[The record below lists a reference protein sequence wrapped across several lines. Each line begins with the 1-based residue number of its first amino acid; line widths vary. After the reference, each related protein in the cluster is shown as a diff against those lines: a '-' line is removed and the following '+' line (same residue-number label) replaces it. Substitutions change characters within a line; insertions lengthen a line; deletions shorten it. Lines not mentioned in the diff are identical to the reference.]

1 MDRIESFLILSF
13 HLPPGLIAL
22 HSNRTEMLAE
32 TVFAW
37 LQAHPLGPLEQE
49 VVLVQS
55 NGMAEWFKM
64 ALARQEGICAAMQ
77 VELPGRFLWRTYRQ
91 VLGKNQVPFQ
101 SPLDKA
107 ALTWRL
113 VRQLPELVHTPGFEP
128 IAGFLQGGSDAGRLL
143 QLATRLADLLDQYQ
157 VYRPDWLGDW
167 ERGSDVLAAPGRPS
181 LAVPDDQRW
190 QPMLWRW
197 LLASLDARERS
208 AIRPHIHQQ
217 ALQVLLN
224 QQEGAGALAQ
234 PVARRVVLFGMAQV
248 PLPVLETLAALAG
261 HTQVLLAVPNPCRFH
276 WADTMDGRELLQFER
291 RRQPLRG
298 GRDLAALPLEAMHAH
313 AHPLLAAWG
322 RQGRD
327 FVRQLDAFDDAQQA
341 QQRFA
346 LPRIDLFG
354 EDAEADGGQ
363 HLPLLAQ
370 VQQRIR
376 DLVPLA
382 EHPAHTADASDR
394 SVVFH
399 TVHSAV
405 REIEVLHDQLLLL
418 LADPPGGTPLQPRDI
433 VVMVP
438 DIATQAAAIRAIFGQ
453 YARHDARF
461 IPFDIADLQA
471 RQSIPLVGALEWLL
485 RLPQERCRLSA
496 LRDLLEVPAVAAR
509 FGVAGDAL
517 PRLSQWMLGSGIRW
531 GLNAD
536 QRTGLGLDACGAHN
550 TADFGLRRML
560 LGYAS
565 GHTGFGGIE
574 PYAEV
579 GGLEAELAGALAQL
593 LHRLEQWRAEVAE
606 PATPSE
612 WAQRGRALLADLFR
626 ATDESEREVLA
637 ALDGALAQW
646 LDACAQARFGDA
658 VPLDVAREAWLSL
671 LEEPSLDKRFRAG
684 GVTFCTLL
692 PMRAIP
698 FEVVCLLGMNDGDYP
713 RRSQRSDFDLMALP
727 GQARPGDRSRQSDD
741 RQLMLEALL
750 SARRVLYLSW
760 CGRSVHDHSVQ
771 PPSVLVS
778 QLRDYLAAGWQGDV
792 LGERTTE
799 HPLQPFSRRYFEG
812 NAGLFTHAREWR
824 TAHGDALPGTGD
836 ALVSGELPAGAVT
849 PPPANAAAAA
859 TALPARAPLT
869 VTQLAA
875 FLRHPVRTFFRE
887 RLGVVFDAAME
898 EGIDD
903 EAFGLQGLEE
913 YGVVRS
919 MVDEVLADLARR
931 GEGGALQAEPV
942 ADAVSLRLGQLQRAG
957 RLPLGGFAERTQQ
970 QLQGVLLPML
980 QAWQA
985 LQQRYP
991 NKDARALLRATGAS
1005 TGDLDV
1011 TTPESG
1017 EAAAPP
1023 LEDWLELLRSK
1034 AGTGADWEA
1043 DTDQEVKADADA
1055 DADTETGRT
1064 VWLELVPSRL
1074 LGKDLGKGPVVRPEM
1089 LLPAWVRSLAAAASG
1104 VVAPGMLVGR
1114 DATLHLPA
1122 LDADEARQQL
1132 AQLLQVWQQ
1141 GMQSPLPLAL
1151 RTGLAWV
1158 QEGNAAQAYEG
1169 GWNSEGENADPCLAR
1184 IYPDFEALSA
1194 DGRMDALAHL
1204 VCAPLAEW
1212 ASSQVRATP
1221 HAPAPAPEAAAEP
1234 EKMDA
1239 A

>member
-1 MDRIESFLILSF
+1 MSHS
-13 HLPPGLIAL
+13 LPSGLIVL
-22 HSNRTEMLAE
+22 HSNRTEVLAE

-37 LQAHPLGPLEQE
+37 LRAHPLGPLEQE

-64 ALARQEGICAAMQ
+64 ALARQGGVCAAVR

-91 VLGKNQVPFQ
+91 VLGAGNVPFQ
-101 SPLDKA
+101 SPVDKG

-113 VRQLPELVHTPGFEP
+113 MRQLPELLDTPGFEP
-128 IAGFLQGGSDAGRLL
+128 ISGFLHGGDAGRLL

-167 ERGSDVLAAPGRPS
+167 ERGTDALSAPGRPT

-190 QPMLWRW
+190 QPLLWRW
-197 LLASLDARERS
+197 VLGSLDARERS

-224 QQEGAGALAQ
+224 EGEGKDESAPALAQ

-276 WADTMDGRELLQFER
+276 WADTMDGRELLQLER
-291 RRQPLRG
+291 RRQPLRQ
-298 GRDLAALPLEAMHAH
+298 GRDLAAVSLETMHAH

-354 EDAEADGGQ
+354 EDAEVDGGPDM
-363 HLPLLAQ
+363 PLLAQ

-382 EHPAHTADASDR
+382 EHPAHATDATDR
-394 SVVFH
+394 SLVFH
-399 TVHSAV
+399 TAHSAV
-405 REIEVLHDQLLLL
+405 REVEVLHDQLLQL
-418 LADPPGGTPLQPRDI
+418 LADPPGGAPLYPRDI

-438 DIATQAAAIRAIFGQ
+438 DIDTRAAAIRAVFGQ
-453 YARHDARF
+453 YPRHDARF

-471 RQSIPLVGALEWLL
+471 RQSSPLVGALEWLL

-509 FGVAGDAL
+509 FGVAVDAL
-517 PRLSQWMLGSGIRW
+517 PRLAQWMAGSGIRW
-531 GLNAD
+531 GLNTA
-536 QRTGLGLDACGAHN
+536 QRTGLGLEACGAHN
-550 TADFGLRRML
+550 TAEFGLRRML

-565 GHTGFGGIE
+565 GHAGFGGIE

-593 LHRLEQWRAEVAE
+593 LHSLELWRAQVAQ
-606 PATPSE
+606 PATPAE
-612 WAQRGRALLADLFR
+612 WAQRGRALLANLFS
-626 ATDESEREVLA
+626 ATDEGEREVLA
-637 ALDGALAQW
+637 ALDAALAQW
-646 LDACAQARFGDA
+646 LDACAQAGFAEA
-658 VPLDVAREAWLSL
+658 VPLDVAREAWLSM

-698 FEVVCLLGMNDGDYP
+698 FEVVCLLGMSDGDYP
-713 RRSQRSDFDLMALP
+713 RRTTRSDFDLMALP

-750 SARRVLYLSW
+750 SARRVLYISW
-760 CGRSVHDHSVQ
+760 CGRSVHDNSEQ

-778 QLRDYLAAGWQGDV
+778 QLRDYLGAGWQGNV
-792 LGERTTE
+792 LAQRTTE

-812 NAGLFTHAREWR
+812 DGRLYTHAREWR
-824 TAHGDALPGTGD
+824 SAHGIELAGMEQNLSGAQADAPENHG
-836 ALVSGELPAGAVT
+836 
-849 PPPANAAAAA
+849 AAAAA
-859 TALPARAPLT
+859 ALPARAPLT
-869 VTQLAA
+869 VAQLAA

-887 RLGVVFDAAME
+887 RLGVVFDGVDE
-898 EGIDD
+898 EDSDD

-919 MVDEVLADLARR
+919 VVNEVLADLAKQ
-931 GEGGALQAEPV
+931 GQGGSNGDSDSRAAPV
-942 ADAVSLRLGQLQRAG
+942 EEVAGAVSLRLEQLQRAG
-957 RLPLGGFAERTQQ
+957 RLPLGGFAERTQG
-970 QLQGVLLPML
+970 QLQGVLLPLL

-991 NKDARALLRATGAS
+991 HKAQRTLLHCSSEAESEALEG
-1005 TGDLDV
+1005 V
-1011 TTPESG
+1011 TSHP
-1017 EAAAPP
+1017 AAQ
-1023 LEDWLELLRSK
+1023 LEDWLESLRS
-1034 AGTGADWEA
+1034 GADK
-1043 DTDQEVKADADA
+1043 DRTDHGAA
-1055 DADTETGRT
+1055 
-1064 VWLELVPSRL
+1064 WLELTPSRL
-1074 LGKDLGKGPVVRPEM
+1074 LQKQERKGKDKGTSPAVRADM
-1089 LLPAWVRSLAAAASG
+1089 LLSAWVRSLAVAASG
-1104 VVAPGMLVGR
+1104 VVAPGVLVGR
-1114 DATLHLPA
+1114 DATLYLPA
-1122 LDADEARQQL
+1122 LDAEASRQQL
-1132 AQLLQVWQQ
+1132 VQLLQVWQQ
-1141 GMQSPLPLAL
+1141 GMEAPLPLAL
-1151 RTGLAWV
+1151 RTGLALL
-1158 QEGNAAQAYEG
+1158 QDAAKARQAYEG
-1169 GWNSEGENADPCLAR
+1169 NGQSEGDNADACLAR
-1184 IYPDFEALSA
+1184 IYPDFDALSA
-1194 DGRMDALAHL
+1194 DGRLQALAEA
-1204 VCAPLAEW
+1204 VCAPLDQW
-1212 ASSQVRATP
+1212 ASMQVVAVP
-1221 HAPAPAPEAAAEP
+1221 HAAVETASTELEETPAA
-1234 EKMDA
+1234 
-1239 A
+1239 